1 MYQRL
6 PPSFLPSTKQSEEWY
21 QLKRSSDKNLIDSIC
36 LRMDQTDDIEE
47 LIQILKTT
55 EGDDLTIDQITTLLS
70 EMKDQFESFTPSQKD
85 ITNDDQI
92 TEKGTLDEF
101 IH

>member
-1 MYQRL
+1 M
-6 PPSFLPSTKQSEEWY
+6 
-21 QLKRSSDKNLIDSIC
+21 N
-36 LRMDQTDDIEE
+36 QTDDIEE
-47 LIQILKTT
+47 LIQWLKTDI
-55 EGDDLTIDQITTLLS
+55 GYDLTIDQITTLLC